1 MGFLSNFIDS
11 TFEDIKKN
19 NRARNEKALKN
30 DPQLKRLEEDLA
42 KAHDN
47 LRDTIARRKA
57 KLGY

>member
-11 TFEDIKKN
+11 TFEDIEKN
-19 NRARNEKALKN
+19 QRARNIKALEN
-30 DPQLKRLEEDLA
+30 DPELKRMEAKLA
-42 KAHDN
+42 VAHDK

>member
-19 NRARNEKALKN
+19 NRAINERALKN
-30 DPQLKRLEEDLA
+30 DPELKRLEENLA

-47 LRDTIARRKA
+47 LRDTIARRK
-57 KLGY
+57 KK